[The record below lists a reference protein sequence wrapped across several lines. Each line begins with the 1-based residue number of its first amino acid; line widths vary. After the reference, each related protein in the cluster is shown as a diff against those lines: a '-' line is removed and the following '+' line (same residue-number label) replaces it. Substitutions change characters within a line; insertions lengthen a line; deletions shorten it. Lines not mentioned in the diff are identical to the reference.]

1 MNLEK
6 IDSYCQLEVGDLV
19 FDKLTYDDFCT
30 VKLFLGFYLKNSK
43 IDNMLQKEFQ
53 NVSFTVDELEN
64 FELAKN
70 NHVELSYYCSPYF
83 YTLAQILVQKDND
96 IPLDKT
102 IVNPKGTF
110 AYIKNM
116 IEFMRDGNGLDTQLH
131 YAYSSNNNIIY
142 RMKGV
147 VDKEFIKNYILKL
160 KFMGYLPGAVSILSL
175 EDINNILKKAFL
187 ARKKAFLLE
196 KNKLKN
202 VLENPVVREIVQYG
216 IYCTK
221 TKKDGTRKYFAC
233 IGHSKDDNAPL
244 FISLPLEDKNE
255 WQILDWVTRQS
266 SMWLGNVVR
275 GTGRRISTLKGKEL
289 YDTSI
294 RLSEPNFTNITEQ
307 RFNTL
312 RTLITEDI
320 RR

>member
-19 FDKLTYDDFCT
+19 FEKKSYDDYCT
-30 VKLFLGFYLKNSK
+30 VSLFLGFYLKNSK
-43 IDNMLQKEFQ
+43 IDNMLQNEFQ
-53 NVSFTVDELEN
+53 NASLTVDELDN
-64 FELAKN
+64 FELAKK
-70 NHVELSYYCSPYF
+70 NHVELDYYCTPYI
-83 YTLAQILVQKDND
+83 YTLAQILVKKDD
-96 IPLDKT
+96 IERPLDQL
-102 IVNPKGTF
+102 IINPKGAF

-131 YAYSSNNNIIY
+131 YTYSSSNTIY
-142 RMKGV
+142 RMRGV

-221 TKKDGTRKYFAC
+221 VKKDGTRKYFAC

-255 WQILDWVTRQS
+255 WQILDWVKRQN
-266 SMWLGNVVR
+266 SMWLGTVVR
-275 GTGRRISTLKGKEL
+275 GTGRRISSLKGKEL